1 MLRVNFFVVLASVV
15 VLAGCAPGRMADLR
29 DSGRLSLGLGFGIS
43 ADAKV
48 GALTHPSFGIL
59 STSAMLGFD
68 SRDIYGEYYE
78 ARVSEPYATVWARD
92 ENEPWL
98 SALNDS
104 GWRAAFE
111 TRRYHEAVAAVW
123 QPVGQ
128 SAPDVLVAE
137 IEGTEIDG
145 TLDDGD
151 WVFSEAANFNTLT
164 DFQLGATLFLVSA
177 RAGVNVLEFIDF
189 LLGFGGVDIAG
200 DDQ

>member
-1 MLRVNFFVVLASVV
+1 MSRANVFVLFATLFVF
-15 VLAGCAPGRMADLR
+15 AGCAPGRMADLR

-43 ADAKV
+43 ADAKA

-68 SRDIYGEYYE
+68 SRDVYGEYYE

-92 ENEPWL
+92 EKEPWL
-98 SALNDS
+98 TALNDS
-104 GWRAAFE
+104 GWRAAFK
-111 TRRYHEAVAAVW
+111 TRRYHEAVAAIW

-128 SAPDVLVAE
+128 SAPDVLVADV
-137 IEGTEIDG
+137 EGTEVEG
-145 TLDDGD
+145 TLDFGD
-151 WVFSEAANFNTLT
+151 WVFSEDANFNTLT
-164 DFQLGATLFLVSA
+164 DFQLGATFLLFSA
-177 RAGVNVLEFIDF
+177 RAGVNPLEFIDF